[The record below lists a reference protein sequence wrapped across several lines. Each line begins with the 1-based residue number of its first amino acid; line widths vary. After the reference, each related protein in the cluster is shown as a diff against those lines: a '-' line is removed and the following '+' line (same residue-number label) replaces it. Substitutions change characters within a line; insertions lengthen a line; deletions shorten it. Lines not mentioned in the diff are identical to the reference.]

1 MLCISAYTY
10 ICEAQ
15 HTLLMQAQEQIQV
28 SSVRLS
34 HKLKLRLAKIKAR
47 LLLKDGKDRSM
58 EELIELLADTY
69 ESQEKDKK

>member
-1 MLCISAYTY
+1 MLYK
-10 ICEAQ
+10 
-15 HTLLMQAQEQIQV
+15 MQSQEQLQV

-58 EELIELLADTY
+58 EELIDMLADVY
-69 ESQEKDKK
+69 EKQERQKDEDDRPPTIS

>member
-1 MLCISAYTY
+1 
-10 ICEAQ
+10 
-15 HTLLMQAQEQIQV
+15 MQSQEQIQV

-58 EELIELLADTY
+58 EELIELLADVY
-69 ESQEKDKK
+69 EKQESR

>member
-1 MLCISAYTY
+1 
-10 ICEAQ
+10 
-15 HTLLMQAQEQIQV
+15 MQAQEQIQV

-58 EELIELLADTY
+58 EELIELLADVY
-69 ESQEKDKK
+69 EKQEKS

>member
-1 MLCISAYTY
+1 
-10 ICEAQ
+10 
-15 HTLLMQAQEQIQV
+15 MQAQEQIQV

-34 HKLKLRLAKIKAR
+34 HQLKLRLAKIKAR

-58 EELIELLADTY
+58 EELIELLADVF

>member
-1 MLCISAYTY
+1 
-10 ICEAQ
+10 
-15 HTLLMQAQEQIQV
+15 MQTQEQIVQV

-58 EELIELLADTY
+58 EELIELLADVY
-69 ESQEKDKK
+69 EKQE

>member
-1 MLCISAYTY
+1 
-10 ICEAQ
+10 
-15 HTLLMQAQEQIQV
+15 MQVQEQIQV

-69 ESQEKDKK
+69 ESQEKDRK